1 MIKILKTEKLIYRNG
16 WDVTINKESTDKTRQ
31 ENMVFFWPGKD
42 EPDKKI
48 LEKKFEYFQKQYD
61 DEVAFVP
68 EKVYTETEVVNEL
81 ITKKYLVK
89 GQKFADL
96 PVNSLSV
103 GGK

>member
-1 MIKILKTEKLIYRNG
+1 MIKILKTEKLIYHNG

-48 LEKKFEYFQKQYD
+48 LEKKFEYFQKQF
-61 DEVAFVP
+61 DEP
-68 EKVYTETEVVNEL
+68 EPVSEKNYTESDVVKEL
-81 ITKKYLVK
+81 IIKKYLVE

-96 PVNSLSV
+96 PVKTISPL